1 MTLYAILLWIALLIC
16 LPLLLLM
23 EKKFAAQ
30 RQNKQLH
37 PPPSPPK
44 LPIIGNLHQLS
55 ELRHQSLWKLSKKY
69 GPVMLIK
76 LGRIS
81 NIVISS
87 AEAAQEVLKVHDL
100 DCCSR
105 PPLDTTRKFT
115 YNYRDMAFGPYG
127 QYWREI
133 RKICVLEVFS
143 VKRVQSYRTIREE
156 EVDMLINSIWKSS
169 SSATF
174 VDLSEK
180 LFALTANITFR
191 IAFGKSFRGSDLDNE
206 KFQEVV
212 HGVEAM
218 MGSFNA
224 SEYVPYVGWIV
235 DRLSGRLERL
245 ERIFHE
251 LDDFFQ
257 QVIDLHLKPERTKP
271 EHEDIIDV
279 LLKIEREQ
287 TEVDVAH
294 FSKENIKAVLLNLFL
309 GGVDTGAITM
319 IWAMAEL
326 VRSPKVMKRA
336 QDEVRK
342 IVGNKGRVI
351 ESDTD
356 HLPYIKMIMKETFR
370 LHPPAPLLLPRQ
382 TMVPFQLNGYD
393 INPQSVIQVNAWA
406 IGRDPQYWKNPE
418 EFIPERFIDSSIDYK
433 GQNFEFLP
441 FGAGRRGCPGI
452 YMATSTIELALANL
466 LYCFDW
472 KLPPGMK
479 EEDINMEES
488 FGLSLTTSKK
498 TPLNLVPVKLF

>member
-1 MTLYAILLWIALLIC
+1 MTLYAIHLWIALLIC
-16 LPLLLLM
+16 LPLLLLV
-23 EKKFAAQ
+23 KKKLAAQ

-44 LPIIGNLHQLS
+44 PPIIGNFPPKLPIIGNLHQLG
-55 ELRHQSLWKLSKKY
+55 ELCHQSLWRLFKKY
-69 GPVMLIK
+69 GPVILIK

-87 AEAAQEVLKVHDL
+87 AEAVREVLKVHDL

-105 PPLDTTRKFT
+105 PPLNTNRRLT
-115 YNYRDMAFGPYG
+115 YNYQDIAFAPYG

-133 RKICVLEVFS
+133 LWPILERD
-143 VKRVQSYRTIREE
+143 KENMEE

-180 LFALTANITFR
+180 LFTLTANVTFR

-206 KFQEVV
+206 RFQEVI
-212 HGVEAM
+212 HEAM
-218 MGSFNA
+218 AMLGSFNA

-235 DRLSGRLERL
+235 
-245 ERIFHE
+245 
-251 LDDFFQ
+251 
-257 QVIDLHLKPERTKP
+257 IDLHLKPDRPKL
-271 EHEDIIDV
+271 EHEDIVDV

-287 TEVDVAH
+287 TKADNTH
-294 FSKENIKAVLLNLFL
+294 FSKANIKAILLNLYL
-309 GGVDTGAITM
+309 AGVDT
-319 IWAMAEL
+319 EL
-326 VRSPKVMKRA
+326 IRSPKVMKQA

-342 IVGNKGRVI
+342 IVGNKGRFI
-351 ESDTD
+351 EIDMD

-370 LHPPAPLLLPRQ
+370 LHPPSALLLPRQ
-382 TMVPFQLNGYD
+382 TTVPFKLNGYD
-393 INPQSVIQVNAWA
+393 INPQSIIQ
-406 IGRDPQYWKNPE
+406 NPE
-418 EFIPERFIDSSIDYK
+418 EFTLERFVDSSVEYK

-441 FGAGRRGCPGI
+441 FGAGRRGCPGV

-472 KLPPGMK
+472 KLLPGMK
-479 EEDINMEES
+479 EKDINMQES
-488 FGLSLTTSKK
+488 LGFSLTTSKK
-498 TPLNLVPVKLF
+498 TALNLVPVKLF

>member
-1 MTLYAILLWIALLIC
+1 MNLYAIFLWIALLIC

-23 EKKFAAQ
+23 KKEHAAQ

-44 LPIIGNLHQLS
+44 LPIIGNLHQLG
-55 ELRHQSLWKLSKKY
+55 ELRHQSLWRLSKKY

-76 LGRIS
+76 LGGIS

-87 AEAAQEVLKVHDL
+87 VDAAREVLKVHDL

-105 PPLDTTRKFT
+105 PPLDTTRRLT
-115 YNYRDMAFGPYG
+115 YNYRDIAFAPYG

-143 VKRVQSYRTIREE
+143 VKRVQSYRPIREE

-180 LFALTANITFR
+180 LFSLTANVTFR

-206 KFQEVV
+206 RFQEVV
-212 HGVEAM
+212 HNAEAM
-218 MGSFNA
+218 LGSFNA

-257 QVIDLHLKPERTKP
+257 QVIDLHLKPDRTKP

-287 TEVDVAH
+287 TE
-294 FSKENIKAVLLNLFL
+294 NLFL

-326 VRSPKVMKRA
+326 VKSPKVMKRA

-342 IVGNKGRVI
+342 IVGNKGRVTEI
-351 ESDTD
+351 DTD
-356 HLPYIKMIMKETFR
+356 HLPYIKMIMKETLR
-370 LHPPAPLLLPRQ
+370 LHPPATLLLPRQ
-382 TMVPFQLNGYD
+382 TMVPFKLHDYD
-393 INPQSVIQVNAWA
+393 IKAQSIMQVNAWG

-418 EFIPERFIDSSIDYK
+418 EFIPDRFIDSSVDYK

-479 EEDINMEES
+479 EEDIDMEES
-488 FGLSLTTSKK
+488 LGLSLTTSKK
-498 TPLNLVPVKLF
+498 TALNLVPVKLF